1 MLWFIICNLV
11 LHYSSLL
18 DSNLCNFFSDWRGK
32 CECISYFSKL
42 WLLRS
47 SAVNLT
53 QQYCAC
59 ALVSYEAILGYPCL
73 ELFGD
78 IKQLYALEENKSL
91 KVARTLKKS
100 SLNPIIVAKTSPQP
114 AICKLYGLYLFFFH
128 SGK

>member
-1 MLWFIICNLV
+1 M
-11 LHYSSLL
+11 
-18 DSNLCNFFSDWRGK
+18 
-32 CECISYFSKL
+32 
-42 WLLRS
+42 LRS

-78 IKQLYALEENKSL
+78 IKQLYALEEHKSL
-91 KVARTLKKS
+91 KVARALMKS

-114 AICKLYGLYLFFFH
+114 AICKLYVLYLFFLILVNEIIKFACL
-128 SGK
+128 SLAFFSSF